1 MKTNEALSGM
11 YKICFLGSGELLLD
25 RAKSLGIF
33 VALIQK
39 QASASIEAIR
49 RADSILMCDYDDPD
63 NMDLMLNFIRGQGID
78 KVLTLSEKALN
89 AAAMLND
96 SLSGKTQESVV
107 CNLLKNKVLMR
118 EKLKGTCFGNVK
130 FLPVSSGEELHQ
142 AGLTL
147 KYPFI
152 LKPVSGVG
160 SENVRL
166 IGDEKT
172 LAAVSIEQDFIAEQ
186 FIGGKE
192 YSVEAFSQHG
202 MHTIHAITEKSLF
215 KNKNSSFVEQGHT
228 VARVNNEGAF
238 FSSVET
244 FIGEFLDL
252 IGIRDGATHTEIK
265 IDEGVIYI
273 IESHNRVGGD
283 SIPELV
289 YHSTGTDLYTL
300 AIQASAGL
308 HLDNVRKPVIRDSGI
323 RFFEFEP
330 GLVRCI
336 YGEQSVKLFPFVKDV
351 FVPELSNVAISGPI
365 DSFSRHGYVICTS
378 SDNVSLCLDR
388 CIAAIQV
395 SYN

>member
-1 MKTNEALSGM
+1 M

-39 QASASIEAIR
+39 QESASLEAIH
-49 RADSILMCDYDDPD
+49 RADSVLMCDYDNPD
-63 NMDLMLNFIRGQGID
+63 NKALMLNFIRGQGID

-96 SLSGKTQESVV
+96 SLSGKSEESCV
-107 CNLLKNKVLMR
+107 CNVLKNKILMR
-118 EKLKGTCFGNVK
+118 NKLRGTRFGNVA
-130 FLPVSSGEELHQ
+130 FLPVSTSEELHQ
-142 AGLTL
+142 AALIL

-152 LKPVSGVG
+152 LKPACGVG
-160 SENVRL
+160 SEHVRL
-166 IGDEKT
+166 ISDEAA
-172 LAAVSIEQDFIAEQ
+172 LASVSLDQVYTAEQ

-202 MHTIHAITEKSLF
+202 MHTVHAITEKSLF
-215 KNKNSSFVEQGHT
+215 KNENARFVEQGHT

-238 FSSVET
+238 FSSVEA
-244 FIGEFLDL
+244 FIAEFLDV

-265 IDEGVIYI
+265 IDEGTIYI

-289 YHSTGTDLYTL
+289 YHSTGTDLYML
-300 AIQASAGL
+300 VIQAAAGL
-308 HLDNVRKPVIRDSGI
+308 PLDNTRKPVVRDSGI
-323 RFFEFEP
+323 RFFDFKP
-330 GLVRCI
+330 GVVRCI
-336 YGEQSVKLFPFVKDV
+336 YGEQSVKLLPFVKDV
-351 FVPELSNVAISGPI
+351 FLPKLSNVAISGPV
-365 DSFSRHGYVICTS
+365 DSFSRHGYVICS
-378 SDNVSLCLDR
+378 SPDNVSLCLDR
-388 CIAAIQV
+388 CMAEIQV